1 VIIRAGIAEEAGKV
15 EKMLAEAS
23 SFIEQNTH
31 AVCPH
36 CVSVCCINRHGR
48 YEEDDLRYLHAAGL
62 TPVPL
67 DGADYAASISCTFKD
82 GVATASCSSAPIDDA
97 APCIRLGR
105 EGCTLPRALRP
116 FRCNWYFCIP
126 LLEHMSGGPQRP
138 YRRFMALF
146 GELVTLRGEMLDECR
161 RLERAAS
168 G

>member
-1 VIIRAGIAEEAGKV
+1 MTVRTGVAQEAVKV

-23 SFIEQNTH
+23 VFIEQNTR

-62 TPVPL
+62 SPVPL
-67 DGADYAASISCTFKD
+67 DEGIGAEGGAA
-82 GVATASCSSAPIDDA
+82 ADA
-97 APCIRLGR
+97 APCMRLGR

-116 FRCNWYFCIP
+116 FRCNWYFCTP

-146 GELVTLRGEMLDECR
+146 GGLVTLRGEMLDECR
-161 RLERAAS
+161 RIERVQDAPAS
-168 G
+168 E